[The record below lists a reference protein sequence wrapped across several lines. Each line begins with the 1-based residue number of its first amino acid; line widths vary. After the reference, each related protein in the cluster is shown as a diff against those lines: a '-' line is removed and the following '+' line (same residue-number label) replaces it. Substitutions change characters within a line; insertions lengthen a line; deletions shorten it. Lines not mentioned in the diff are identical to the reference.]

1 MYNKTHTADFKEST
15 KITKKNK
22 KKKLSCFSF
31 VGRNIRI
38 LTDIYKTAQKEFI
51 LQGASTHH
59 LRK

>member
-1 MYNKTHTADFKEST
+1 MCNKTHIADFKEST
-15 KITKKNK
+15 KITKKK